1 MGRKRRSGSW
11 DPVADWYAGWVGPRG
26 SRHHVEVAIPELMGL
41 LKPEPGETILDVGC
55 GTGALCRPVIEA
67 GSRYT
72 GVDLSGRLIRYAR
85 KVQPRKARFV
95 RADATRLR
103 GVEGLEPRSF
113 DAVTFLLSI
122 QDIEPLAEVLAS
134 AAWALKP
141 EGRVVML
148 MTHPCFRVP
157 RQSGWSW
164 DASRK
169 LSFRR
174 VDRYLTPLAVPM
186 KSHGRGRNR
195 GKTRSY
201 HRPLQD
207 YVDAL
212 ASLEFSVKRLTEI
225 PGLESG
231 PPGRGKA
238 GEGGDPNRD
247 IPLFLALEAFRSG
260 HGA

>member
-1 MGRKRRSGSW
+1 MGKKRRSGSW

-26 SRHHVEVAIPELMGL
+26 SRHHVEIAIPELLGL
-41 LKPEPGETILDVGC
+41 LTPKPGEHILDVGC

-72 GVDLSGRLIRYAR
+72 GVDLSARLVRYAR
-85 KVQPRKARFV
+85 KVQPRKARFL
-95 RADATRLR
+95 RADATCLR
-103 GVEGLEPRSF
+103 GTDGLGPEAF
-113 DAVTFLLSI
+113 DAATFLLSI
-122 QDIEPLAEVLAS
+122 QDIEPLDEVLAS
-134 AAWALKP
+134 AAWVLKP
-141 EGRVVML
+141 DGRIVML

-157 RQSGWSW
+157 RQSGWAW

-186 KSHGRGRNR
+186 KSHGKGRNR

-212 ASLEFSVKRLTEI
+212 AELGFSVRRLAEI
-225 PGLESG
+225 PGLDSG
-231 PPGRGKA
+231 RSRDGRGKQG
-238 GEGGDPNRD
+238 GEPNRD
-247 IPLFLALEAFRSG
+247 IPLFLALTAERS
-260 HGA
+260 